1 MGTEGATPFPEA
13 RVRWRDGTAWLVLRN
28 EFAMVEVA
36 LVEGRNGP
44 GLAVR
49 DSETGAGVT
58 LDPLELEAL
67 TRLRHEDLA
76 RHVPR

>member
-1 MGTEGATPFPEA
+1 MGAEGSAPFPDA
-13 RVRWRDGTAWLVLRN
+13 RVRWRDGTAWVGLRN

-49 DSETGAGVT
+49 DSETGATVT

-67 TRLRHEDLA
+67 TRIRHEDLA
-76 RHVPR
+76 RHIPR